1 MNCNDKN
8 HIKLR
13 NLIKNVNMLYFKVL
27 IIRVLMLVFIPSKL
41 EIIRLNLY
49 NLICSSFFLNNL
61 SFSTY
66 FYSFVLLKSIPNK
79 LICSL

>member
-8 HIKLR
+8 HIKLS

-49 NLICSSFFLNNL
+49 NLIYSSFF
-61 SFSTY
+61 
-66 FYSFVLLKSIPNK
+66 
-79 LICSL
+79 